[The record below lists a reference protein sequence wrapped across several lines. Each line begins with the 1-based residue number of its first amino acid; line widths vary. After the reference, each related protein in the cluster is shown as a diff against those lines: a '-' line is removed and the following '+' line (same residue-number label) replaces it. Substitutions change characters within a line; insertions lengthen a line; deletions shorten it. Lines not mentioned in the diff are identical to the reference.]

1 MSEVARVGAYSFHLH
16 AMMTRAKQRCLD
28 VSESERLLGY
38 TTTAE
43 AYKTLAWEVEALALW
58 ASQEERRMRGEEE
71 VT

>member
-1 MSEVARVGAYSFHLH
+1 MNEVARVGSYSFHLH
-16 AMMTRAKQRCLD
+16 AMMVRAKQRCLD

-38 TTTAE
+38 IDTAE

-58 ASQEERRMRGEEE
+58 ASQEERRIRGEEE